1 MASIPQSENHGMP
14 RLALAILTSPGAAFE
29 EIIRRS
35 RPLGSRPLL
44 TSESRPGAPTS
55 YQSIQVSGPHW
66 GLGGAL
72 VITALTGAAAC
83 VASLLVV
90 RVSGP
95 VEIFALGKA
104 NPLAWLGLCLLYGLA
119 LQLIVR
125 WSRADVDF
133 PTALTVLGWSQ
144 VTLLVS
150 ELLFIAGLV
159 VAASAHPN
167 LMAANLLVKSGY
179 AVQLYYVIVVGTGIR
194 RATNLT
200 LPRSVAAYALVEG
213 VALVADVLYGKSR
226 FEPFANALP
235 GVQVLA
241 SSLVA
246 ADQTPW
252 VAGAAVG
259 LALGLRELGRCLE
272 WDSRRRQVATVI
284 GGLLGAAGVI
294 FYLAVLQSGG
304 YYASLLGAQRF
315 YDRGHYEDAAVRLA
329 RLLPAS
335 IGNAPLL
342 LDIGNAYYAGG
353 SLDPRST
360 TTTSSSPPSGPR
372 ISKKTRATSWPRLT
386 VELAP
391 PMISRANT
399 TLPSLSFVKPP
410 RHGRNMPT
418 HG

>member
-144 VTLLVS
+144 VTLLV
-150 ELLFIAGLV
+150 
-159 VAASAHPN
+159 
-167 LMAANLLVKSGY
+167 
-179 AVQLYYVIVVGTGIR
+179 
-194 RATNLT
+194 
-200 LPRSVAAYALVEG
+200 RSC
-213 VALVADVLYGKSR
+213 
-226 FEPFANALP
+226 
-235 GVQVLA
+235 
-241 SSLVA
+241 
-246 ADQTPW
+246 
-252 VAGAAVG
+252 
-259 LALGLRELGRCLE
+259 CL
-272 WDSRRRQVATVI
+272 S
-284 GGLLGAAGVI
+284 
-294 FYLAVLQSGG
+294 
-304 YYASLLGAQRF
+304 
-315 YDRGHYEDAAVRLA
+315 
-329 RLLPAS
+329 P
-335 IGNAPLL
+335 
-342 LDIGNAYYAGG
+342 G
-353 SLDPRST
+353 SL
-360 TTTSSSPPSGPR
+360 
-372 ISKKTRATSWPRLT
+372 W
-386 VELAP
+386 
-391 PMISRANT
+391 
-399 TLPSLSFVKPP
+399 
-410 RHGRNMPT
+410 RHQPT
-418 HG
+418 PT